1 MSSFRVV
8 ASDLKMLRSKQ
19 WEIKVKETAI
29 EVLEGDASNVKVA
42 QHHGLRVPN
51 IRQQLLASRFPQ
63 EH

>member
-1 MSSFRVV
+1 MV

-29 EVLEGDASNVKVA
+29 EVLEGDASNVNIPSQVA

-51 IRQQLLASRFPQ
+51 FRQQLLAARFPQ